1 MAPSRGNLLPLVSG
15 MTAGGEPLSLRDFY
29 MRRNMAIVI
38 VGNDA
43 QGQAWLASAAE
54 QQDAA
59 SREAGVVVAITP
71 SGVDAHGLRAIIDP
85 DGHILQK
92 LGLRLDELPVLF
104 LLDRYGKIF
113 ATNVGASAEPGL
125 DPSAI
130 PGWLE
135 FIACRCS

>member
-1 MAPSRGNLLPLVSG
+1 MAPSRGDLLPLVSG
-15 MTAGGEPLSLRDFY
+15 MTAGGEPISLRDFY

-38 VGNDA
+38 VANDA
-43 QGQAWLASAAE
+43 PGQAWLASAAE

-59 SREAGVVVAITP
+59 SREAGVVVAITSP
-71 SGVDAHGLRAIIDP
+71 GVDAHGLRAIIDP

-92 LGLRLDELPVLF
+92 LSLRPDELPVLY
-104 LLDRYGKIF
+104 LIDRYGRIF
-113 ATNVGASAEPGL
+113 ATNVGASAETDL
-125 DPSAI
+125 HPSAI